1 MKFNEIRAMAC
12 ELGINTY
19 RRKKT
24 DLISVFQK
32 GETIHGKK

>member
-1 MKFNEIRAMAC
+1 MKFNEIRARAC
-12 ELGINTY
+12 ESGINMY